1 MLSFKRF
8 FVNALIRNLLNLL
21 SLESK
26 PAYSDIY
33 LEMLARLLRTRC
45 DLSAC

>member
-8 FVNALIRNLLNLL
+8 FVNAMICNLLGLL
-21 SLESK
+21 SLEPR
-26 PAYSDIY
+26 PAYSEIY
-33 LEMLARLLRTRC
+33 LEMLSRLLRTRY

>member
-21 SLESK
+21 SLDSK
-26 PAYSDIY
+26 AVYADIY
-33 LEMLARLLRTRC
+33 LDMLARLLRTRC